1 MFCSRTSKTRRR
13 IKQQESLSADLLVFR
28 MKCCA
33 KSWSES
39 NQLSTSSSLAVHFER
54 RCCKCRH
61 YGRTSLLRRTRNTAF
76 KGARGVGC
84 TFISSLLLQ
93 TTTILVGWC
102 APVGLPL
109 VPVTEYIPIFLLLL
123 EPHYLRWTE
132 LIIIGD
138 FKNKN
143 LSLAV
148 EELNKRVQHRAFPML
163 KRLVYTVKPDSW
175 PEGWNTAQSALAP
188 QILVTTWDLPS
199 LEILELRNYIPTQ
212 IKGSPTI
219 FRLSLLDDTGG
230 AYWGEWD
237 VNALTTLLQSFD
249 QLVELDLCFSSSCF
263 TELDYNLYAELPQL
277 MKLNITLLSVQNTD
291 ILHAFSA
298 PALKELSVRCEQ
310 FDQLLISRVAEALFP
325 ATMCRWPSLQSLNID
340 FGFGY
345 YSGCWASIHPLDT
358 ILSRL
363 PNISSLEI
371 TSRNLPDPSATTA
384 IECERRGSPFPPLR
398 SLSIK
403 NTDFN
408 TAYLISIRNILSSS
422 VFEKLCIDNCK
433 TIIKNVVRSI
443 LPPEKTLIYDGI
455 VVSTRSPDCR
465 LYYSYILVSTRFLLL
480 WYEFN
485 SMSGEF
491 DHTRYD

>member
-1 MFCSRTSKTRRR
+1 MRGYTAEIIAMHNSHGSRSGKSKRQSTANAVRSDEVQLKRLLTHVLLPH
-13 IKQQESLSADLLVFR
+13 QQD
-28 MKCCA
+28 
-33 KSWSES
+33 
-39 NQLSTSSSLAVHFER
+39 
-54 RCCKCRH
+54 
-61 YGRTSLLRRTRNTAF
+61 
-76 KGARGVGC
+76 
-84 TFISSLLLQ
+84 
-93 TTTILVGWC
+93 TTTNKTARKPICRLARLPDEVLCKILERVESTLNFQLTCRAFRKKVLQMPTLWTHVTIAKNPEYSIQRSKGC
-102 APVGLPL
+102 GLHIHL
-109 VPVTEYIPIFLLLL
+109 EFTTTDNNNLSRMMRASRVATRASDCEYIPIFLLLL

-175 PEGWNTAQSALAP
+175 PEGWNAAQSALAP

-310 FDQLLISRVAEALFP
+310 FDQMLISRVAEALFP
-325 ATMCRWPSLQSLNID
+325 ATMCR
-340 FGFGY
+340 
-345 YSGCWASIHPLDT
+345 
-358 ILSRL
+358 
-363 PNISSLEI
+363 
-371 TSRNLPDPSATTA
+371 
-384 IECERRGSPFPPLR
+384 
-398 SLSIK
+398 
-403 NTDFN
+403 
-408 TAYLISIRNILSSS
+408 
-422 VFEKLCIDNCK
+422 
-433 TIIKNVVRSI
+433 
-443 LPPEKTLIYDGI
+443 
-455 VVSTRSPDCR
+455 
-465 LYYSYILVSTRFLLL
+465 
-480 WYEFN
+480 
-485 SMSGEF
+485 
-491 DHTRYD
+491 